1 MMKEKKAYSTKAIL
15 LAERE
20 TRLKCEVNLENPNL
34 LTNPT
39 CVRREVKI

>member
-1 MMKEKKAYSTKAIL
+1 MKERKAYSTEAFL

-20 TRLKCEVNLENPNL
+20 RRLKCEVNLANPNL

-39 CVRREVKI
+39 FAKREVKI